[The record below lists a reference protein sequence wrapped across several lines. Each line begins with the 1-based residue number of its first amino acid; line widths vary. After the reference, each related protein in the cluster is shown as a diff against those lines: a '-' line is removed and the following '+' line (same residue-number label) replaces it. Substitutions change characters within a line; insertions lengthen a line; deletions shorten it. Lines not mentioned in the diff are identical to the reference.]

1 MSEIPVELLDFKHK
15 STALDYF
22 NLNDTDLLCKLSSV
36 VIDGQLFRIVDV
48 IVVGFANDEY
58 VFGLIKSALSFE
70 GGKS

>member
-15 STALDYF
+15 STVLDYF

-58 VFGLIKSALSFE
+58 VFGLIKSVLSFK